1 MKHFDIWEEASHYEV
16 LTKISQPKEWK
27 LLFEPNLDITT
38 QEEHLRKLGELFH
51 LFEAKAQLCK
61 SFDTEDCTSN
71 DVFTDRLHDPDLSVM
86 VVGHVAP

>member
-1 MKHFDIWEEASHYEV
+1 MKNESVDLRKKWRI
-16 LTKISQPKEWK
+16 
-27 LLFEPNLDITT
+27 LFKPNLRITT

-61 SFDTEDCTSN
+61 SFHTEDCTSN
-71 DVFTDRLHDPDLSVM
+71 DVFTDSLRDPDLSVI